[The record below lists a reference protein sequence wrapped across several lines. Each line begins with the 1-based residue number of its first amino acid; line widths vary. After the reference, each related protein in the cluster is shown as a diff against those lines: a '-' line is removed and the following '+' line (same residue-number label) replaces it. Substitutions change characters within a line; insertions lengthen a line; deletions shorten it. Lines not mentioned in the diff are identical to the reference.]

1 MRPWISVRPG
11 VSELI
16 AIAAPGWAAGKHICR
31 PDLAQ
36 FRREY
41 VERLLATE
49 RGELDELDRQVIAS
63 MEAGIPVT
71 RNPAEEAEDRYT
83 FGERLADHVAEF
95 GGSWTFILIFV
106 GVLILWVVIN
116 ITALNAQPFDP
127 YPFILLNLVL
137 SCLAALQAPVIMM
150 SQRRQEVKDR
160 LRAEN
165 DYRVNLKS
173 ELEIRQLHEK
183 IDHQLAHQWEKLAE
197 LQQIQIEMLEE
208 SLDDRS

>member
-1 MRPWISVRPG
+1 MMKGADRSISSTQRLATCHVCGRGFPVAQMRPWISVRPG
-11 VSELI
+11 VSELM

-83 FGERLADHVAEF
+83 FGERLAD
-95 GGSWTFILIFV
+95 
-106 GVLILWVVIN
+106 
-116 ITALNAQPFDP
+116 
-127 YPFILLNLVL
+127 
-137 SCLAALQAPVIMM
+137 
-150 SQRRQEVKDR
+150 
-160 LRAEN
+160 
-165 DYRVNLKS
+165 
-173 ELEIRQLHEK
+173 
-183 IDHQLAHQWEKLAE
+183 
-197 LQQIQIEMLEE
+197 
-208 SLDDRS
+208 